1 MVTEKETVDELEL
14 LRDLVAAH
22 KVCYEVW
29 PEKHLGSNGKISQ
42 VGFELT
48 LIGTYYNP
56 EHLPWPGCDEC
67 YKVYLDLQLIA
78 EWILP
83 KEKRDSRY
91 DVQIFDSA
99 MRSTPKRKFRSD
111 IELTIKILHREDL
124 EGPVDACEI
133 RCLNEMKTKL
143 MELGV
148 TEGEWRARKK

>member
-1 MVTEKETVDELEL
+1 MVTEKQTENEFQL
-14 LRDLVAAH
+14 LSDLVAAH

-29 PEKHLGSNGKISQ
+29 PEKHLGPNGKICQ
-42 VGFELT
+42 IGFELT
-48 LIGTYYNP
+48 LIGTHYNP

-67 YKVYLDLQLIA
+67 YKVYQDLHNIA
-78 EWILP
+78 VWILP

-91 DVQIFDSA
+91 EVQIFDSA
-99 MRSTPKRKFRSD
+99 MRRTPKRKFRSD
-111 IELTIKILHREDL
+111 IELTIKILHREGL

-143 MELGV
+143 RELGV